1 MIREANAMQIS
12 VMSFNIQHCLNYR
25 TRQIDFDLFA
35 QVIRQSGQ
43 VSDAELSRMADQIY
57 RKLES
62 RISAERRRFGL

>member
-35 QVIRQSGQ
+35 QVIRQS
-43 VSDAELSRMADQIY
+43 LSLIH
-57 RKLES
+57 
-62 RISAERRRFGL
+62 I

>member
-35 QVIRQSGQ
+35 QVIRQSGACLLYT
-43 VSDAELSRMADQIY
+43 SPSPRD
-57 RKLES
+57 
-62 RISAERRRFGL
+62 